1 MATPHIAGVA
11 ALIKQKH
18 PHWSPSAI
26 LSAMITTADVTDES
40 GSPLLAQNDIH
51 LANATPFDFGA
62 GFINPTRAIDPGLV
76 FEAGYY
82 DYVQFLC
89 AVPGVDDM
97 SVRRAVGVGCP
108 KRKKWCSDLNTASLT
123 VSNLVG
129 SRKVIRRLS
138 NVGSENE
145 RYKVV
150 VREPLGVRVRVFPQ
164 VFDVRV
170 NASTHLRIVLE
181 ATEVTNRYTFGE
193 LVLQGNRKH
202 VVRVPMAVFVGSP
215 LGS

>member
-108 KRKKWCSDLNTASLT
+108 KRKKWCSDLNTAS
-123 VSNLVG
+123 
-129 SRKVIRRLS
+129 
-138 NVGSENE
+138 
-145 RYKVV
+145 
-150 VREPLGVRVRVFPQ
+150 
-164 VFDVRV
+164 
-170 NASTHLRIVLE
+170 
-181 ATEVTNRYTFGE
+181 
-193 LVLQGNRKH
+193 
-202 VVRVPMAVFVGSP
+202 
-215 LGS
+215 

>member
-1 MATPHIAGVA
+1 MFSIQVSSIF
-11 ALIKQKH
+11 LNNMQ
-18 PHWSPSAI
+18 SSA
-26 LSAMITTADVTDES
+26 
-40 GSPLLAQNDIH
+40 SPLCSNDIH

-62 GFINPTRAIDPGLV
+62 EFINLARGIDPGLV
-76 FEAGYY
+76 FKAGYY
-82 DYVQFLC
+82 DYVQFQC
-89 AVPGVDDM
+89 TVPGVDDM
-97 SVRRAVGVGCP
+97 SVRRVVGVGCP
-108 KRKKWCSDLNTASLT
+108 KRKKWCSDLNTANLT
-123 VSNLVG
+123 VSNLVR

-164 VFDVRV
+164 VFDARV
-170 NASTHLRIVLE
+170 NASRHLRIVLE
-181 ATEVTNRYTFGE
+181 AAEVTNRYTFGE

-202 VVRVPMAVFVGSP
+202 VVRVPMVVFVGSP